1 MSNYKTILWASHFMN
16 LKYNPKP
23 LGPSFGSVL
32 SPKNSANSKMLG
44 GQPPETRRPCS
55 GFQCS
60 VASGFAAKAAITRF
74 EALIFWR
81 YYR

>member
-44 GQPPETRRPCS
+44 GYSPPSPPDP
-55 GFQCS
+55 
-60 VASGFAAKAAITRF
+60 AALYK
-74 EALIFWR
+74 
-81 YYR
+81 

>member
-44 GQPPETRRPCS
+44 GYSPPRPGSPAGLSYSIRS
-55 GFQCS
+55 GGEVLTS
-60 VASGFAAKAAITRF
+60 VISGWSSIPG
-74 EALIFWR
+74 
-81 YYR
+81 